1 MGSGRPTDSQETA
14 FAIISKT
21 NIAMYLML
29 PGVSEAMQ
37 PEWEPNIC
45 ELQHKQL
52 NLCCLFFYE
61 SFLDKSRGVV
71 Y

>member
-1 MGSGRPTDSQETA
+1 
-14 FAIISKT
+14 
-21 NIAMYLML
+21 ML

-61 SFLDKSRGVV
+61 SLLDKSRGVV